1 MQELKTFRDIGSE
14 NFVTGGHNL
23 CSGCGPSIGLRLALL
38 ALGKKT
44 IVLNSAGCLTLM
56 PTFPF
61 TQFKVPWIF
70 LAIENGGAS
79 AIGIRNALKALKRD
93 KDTTILA
100 FIGDGAT
107 YDIGFQSLSHLFE
120 RDDRVIYVCYNN
132 QNFANT
138 GHQMNSATSKKAK
151 TTTTPKGNPFWRKPM
166 TKIAAAH
173 GIKYCATA
181 TVGFELDFMN
191 KLKKAQKVDGA
202 TFIDLLCPCQPGWG
216 HDPSITIK
224 LSKLAVETGAWP
236 LYEIENGNFALNHKP
251 TKLKPMKE
259 YLELQQR
266 FKHLTP
272 KEIKEIQS
280 WVSEEWN
287 QISKGNFWEAKE
299 Y

>member
-1 MQELKTFRDIGSE
+1 MKELKTFRDVPSE
-14 NFVTGGHNL
+14 NFVTGGHSL

-70 LAIENGGAS
+70 LAIENGAAS
-79 AIGIRNALKALKRD
+79 GIGIRNALKALKRD

-100 FIGDGAT
+100 YIGDGAT
-107 YDIGFQSLSHLFE
+107 YDIGFQSLSHLLE
-120 RDDRVIYVCYNN
+120 RDDKVIYVCYNN

-138 GHQMNSATSKKAK
+138 GHQMTAATSKKQITK
-151 TTTTPKGNPFWRKPM
+151 TTPKGNPFWRKPI
-166 TKIAAAH
+166 TKIVAAH

-181 TVGFELDFMN
+181 SVGFELDFMN
-191 KLKKAQKVDGA
+191 KLKKAQQVDGA
-202 TFIDLLCPCQPGWG
+202 TFIDLLTPCQPGWG
-216 HDPSITIK
+216 YDPSITIK

-236 LYEIENGNFALNHKP
+236 LYEIENGKFKLNHRP
-251 TKLKPMKE
+251 DKLKPVKD
-259 YLELQQR
+259 YLIHQAR
-266 FKHLTP
+266 YKHL
-272 KEIKEIQS
+272 KLNEIKEIQE
-280 WVSEEWN
+280 WINEEWN